1 MMAHPLSDPAGTLV
15 TVVQALG
22 AEILRL
28 LSSPASPV
36 SMLSLAAAL
45 ILGAAFLLSTRRRGG
60 RPLPIRVLARAL
72 FPRRI
77 THAASTRT
85 DLIFALFNIFAFGVL
100 FGWGLLSYRMVGAA
114 TGQGLTHLFGP
125 AAPSGLNDTAA
136 GAILTVAMF
145 LAYELAFWID
155 HYTSHHVRFF
165 WEIHKVHHT
174 ATVLTPLTLFRVHP
188 IETIKLTNIMA
199 VVMGLTFAGVSYLL
213 GQPVNQIQLFGQN
226 AILLV
231 LMIMTSHLQHTHL
244 WIAFTGPLGK
254 VMISPAHHQIHHSD
268 NPADFGK
275 NLGGYLA
282 LFDWMFDTLRVPPA
296 KRPPLTFGVAPQTAA
311 DHGFAGVA
319 WRPVQAAIRQLTS
332 PVDEPAVDPLSARP
346 RREAGA

>member
-1 MMAHPLSDPAGTLV
+1 MISRLFSDPAGTLAAAAQ
-15 TVVQALG
+15 TLG
-22 AEILRL
+22 AKILGL

-36 SMLSLAAAL
+36 SMLSLATAL
-45 ILGAAFLLSTRRRGG
+45 LLGAVFLLTTRRRRG
-60 RPLPIRVLARAL
+60 RPLPLRVLARAM

-77 THAASTRT
+77 IRAASTRT
-85 DLIFALFNIFAFGVL
+85 DFIFALFNIFAFSLL

-125 AAPSGLNDTAA
+125 AAPSGLNDTVA
-136 GAILTVAMF
+136 GAILTAAMF

-174 ATVLTPLTLFRVHP
+174 ATVLTPLTVFRVHP

-199 VVMGLTFAGVSYLL
+199 VVMGVTFAVVTHLL
-213 GQPVNQIQLFGQN
+213 GQPVSQIQLFGHN
-226 AILLV
+226 AILLL
-231 LMIMTSHLQHTHL
+231 LMIVTSHLQHTHL
-244 WIAFTGPLGK
+244 WIAFTGPLGR

-282 LFDWMFDTLRVPPA
+282 LFDWMFGTLRLPGARRPA
-296 KRPPLTFGVAPQTAA
+296 GLTFGVAPASA
-311 DHGFAGVA
+311 SDHAFAGVA
-319 WRPVQAAIRQLTS
+319 IQPVRDALAQLAPARATPVGPIAAPDS
-332 PVDEPAVDPLSARP
+332 
-346 RREAGA
+346 GA